1 MDDDIRK
8 YIDILEATITRLAS
22 NSFQMKGWSVGLASV
37 IIGLTAKDSHPELA
51 WLALIPIGA
60 FWLLD
65 AYYLALE
72 RLYRTRY
79 VAGVPPLREATDP
92 EPPAATVYDMNVG
105 DVSPSE
111 WFKAALSSSTLSLHG
126 SLAVVAIAV
135 VVWGT
140 TSHASHQ

>member
-1 MDDDIRK
+1 MNDDIRK

-72 RLYRTRY
+72 RLYRARY
-79 VAGVPPLREATDP
+79 VAGVPPLREATNP
-92 EPPAATVYDMNVG
+92 QLAPATVYDMNVG
-105 DVSPSE
+105 DVSLAE
-111 WFKAALSSSTLSLHG
+111 WLKAALSRSALPLHG
-126 SLAVVAIAV
+126 SLALVAIAV
-135 VVWGT
+135 VAWGI
-140 TSHASHQ
+140 TSRAPHP